1 MAAAAVAR
9 SGRDDGNGGDGEDGE
24 DGEDGRDGAGAL
36 GLVAP
41 GDPGGAAGT
50 APRSGITVSS
60 VTDSL
65 SPVHLMLKEPIGRLP
80 KDVLSQV
87 GANPD
92 GVNATGWRWD
102 RRVRVVV
109 N

>member
-9 SGRDDGNGGDGEDGE
+9 FGLDGEDGE
-24 DGEDGRDGAGAL
+24 DGEDGDDSRDGAGAP
-36 GLVAP
+36 GPAAS
-41 GDPGGAAGT
+41 GDPGGATGT

-65 SPVHLMLKEPIGRLP
+65 SPVHLMAKEPIGRSP